1 MTPYSLPQSLKSPV
15 SPSPSSPPA
24 DLKASPSLCPLST
37 LVPVVTKGQHQEE
50 NGFFPSCLESVPSWR
65 VVWLYEETSR
75 GIQSPPCHLPA
86 RPSIGSNGH
95 PGHSRVSGRTQ
106 GSLQVA
112 AWDKSSSC
120 SRGRDEGPALR
131 GTSPEG
137 PALRGTSP
145 VGVWPEQNIPW
156 VGWRLQRSQK
166 EICSHLEKRAL
177 GTASVISPSPEE
189 LPSHPPETFREAGT
203 AIPTLWLGKPRLR
216 ERKGTIYIDL
226 EPGPCLHI
234 RRFHL
239 CPRKTVLVPSRRS
252 VNVS

>member
-131 GTSPEG
+131 VLSGGCVARTEHSLGGMEAAEKPEG
-137 PALRGTSP
+137 NLQSP
-145 VGVWPEQNIPW
+145 G
-156 VGWRLQRSQK
+156 K
-166 EICSHLEKRAL
+166 E
-177 GTASVISPSPEE
+177 G
-189 LPSHPPETFREAGT
+189 
-203 AIPTLWLGKPRLR
+203 
-216 ERKGTIYIDL
+216 
-226 EPGPCLHI
+226 
-234 RRFHL
+234 
-239 CPRKTVLVPSRRS
+239 SR
-252 VNVS
+252 NC